1 VGRTLQSIAGVGT
14 WVIGFALLA
23 QNEDKSNLGKS
34 MGLAMS
40 SVTAGM
46 VGGPSVSGTL
56 LQLFGYW
63 TAWSVPLI
71 VLALDIA
78 ARLIMI
84 EPPSVIAAK
93 DTSPSKPSGL
103 PMPKES
109 EGAGETTGLLSHTPS
124 VNRADAYGIR
134 KDTKTRDGYYKAMLT
149 DTRVLGALT
158 NVLVVAI
165 LVSGMNNTL
174 PVHLEQTFA
183 WKTLLIGMMFFCL
196 QVPNILFSYPAGW
209 LRDRIGIRGP
219 ATFGWIAMIP
229 PILLLG
235 TPGDAQFPWAGS
247 DAAGQAIFICSL
259 ILFGSVLP
267 LVRGV
272 GAVQL
277 GCKWFELFHDHGY
290 FACLQ
295 IFSQML

>member
-1 VGRTLQSIAGVGT
+1 MV
-14 WVIGFALLA
+14 GFALLA
-23 QNEDKSNLGKS
+23 QNEDKTNLGKS

-46 VGGPSVSGTL
+46 VGGPSLSGTL

-63 TAWSVPLI
+63 TAWSVPLA

-84 EPPSVIAAK
+84 EPPSVTAAK
-93 DTSPSKPSGL
+93 DASPSNPSEL
-103 PMPKES
+103 PMPRGS
-109 EGAGETTGLLSHTPS
+109 EEAEETTVLLSHAPS
-124 VNRADAYGIR
+124 VNTADDYGIR
-134 KDTKTRDGYYKAMLT
+134 KETETQDDYYRAMLT
-149 DTRVLGALT
+149 DARVLSALT

-183 WKTLLIGMMFFCL
+183 WKTLLISMMFFCL

-235 TPGDAQFPWAGS
+235 TPGDSRFPWAGS
-247 DAAGQAIFICSL
+247 DAAGQAVFISSL
-259 ILFGSVLP
+259 IFLGSVLP

-277 GCKWFELFHDHGY
+277 ACKWFECFHALGY
-290 FACLQ
+290 FSCLQ
-295 IFSQML
+295 ISFSQML